1 MNKIILT
8 AFVFLALSGAY
19 VLTVETAQVE
29 TAVTEEVKLQVET
42 KKRYIPTQAQST
54 WLSSLEWCES
64 KGIPTAINKMD
75 RDGTPSYGALQFK
88 PSTLKYYALKYELLT
103 MEYLDTDEKVMAKV
117 MDRDIQRAIVTE
129 MIGDK
134 STRWNQQFPD
144 CTKRFVGLPPRY

>member
-8 AFVFLALSGAY
+8 AVIVLALSGAY
-19 VLTVETAQVE
+19 VLTVETAQVVQPV
-29 TAVTEEVKLQVET
+29 TAEVKPQVET
-42 KKRYIPTQAQST
+42 KKRYIPTQAQSV

-64 KGIPTAINKMD
+64 RGVPTAINQVD

-103 MEYLDTDEKVMAKV
+103 MEDLDTDEKVMAKV

-134 STRWNQQFPD
+134 STRWHTQFPD
-144 CTKRFVGLPPRY
+144 CTKRLIGLPPTY